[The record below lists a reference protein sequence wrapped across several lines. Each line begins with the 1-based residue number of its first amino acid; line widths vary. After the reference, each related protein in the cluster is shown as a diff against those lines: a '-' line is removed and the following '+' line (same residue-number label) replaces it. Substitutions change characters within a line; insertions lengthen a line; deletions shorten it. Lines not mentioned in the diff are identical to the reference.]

1 MVLLFGC
8 VLEAPKENREYHVCA
23 ATSAYEG
30 TAVTEFSSPRC
41 ATPPPL
47 LSWFSLAFSTF
58 IILFCTSHPRR
69 EARSVH
75 LPGWDQMNTSRLAK
89 LDCSPPPL

>member
-41 ATPPPL
+41 ATPPPPL
-47 LSWFSLAFSTF
+47 ELVLSSFLYFY
-58 IILFCTSHPRR
+58 
-69 EARSVH
+69 H
-75 LPGWDQMNTSRLAK
+75 LVLHFAPQT
-89 LDCSPPPL
+89 